1 MIINEQ
7 DMQVS
12 QDLIYR
18 LQNSLII
25 FDTQQHS
32 YQQQH

>member
-12 QDLIYR
+12 QALPF
-18 LQNSLII
+18 LLLNSLINY
-25 FDTQQHS
+25 DMQQPS
-32 YQQQH
+32 YQQQL

>member
-12 QDLIYR
+12 QDL
-18 LQNSLII
+18 LFLLLNSLINY
-25 FDTQQHS
+25 DMQQHS
-32 YQQQH
+32 YQQQL